1 MTYVIVG
8 YLVASLAFAAP
19 YVIRYL
25 RIRKHEQ
32 VMGDMGA
39 TPPKALLII
48 NAIL

>member
-32 VMGDMGA
+32 VMGDMGGYSSQS
-39 TPPKALLII
+39 PV
-48 NAIL
+48 NH